1 MRGRHLSD
9 SLVLLGL
16 LVCAQGS
23 AAGDVTE
30 LPQVVVSATRSEQSA
45 IPTAAS
51 ITVITREQLEAS
63 GVRTVAE
70 ALRGQGGVQVSDLF
84 GDGTQTNVGIRGF
97 NETAPSNTL
106 VLVDGRRLNNPDIRP
121 PNLFSIPVED
131 VERIEIVQ
139 GSAGV
144 LFGDQAVGGVINII
158 TRTPQRLALGLEGGA
173 GSYEHWLAYGSVA
186 DRLANGLAYRLS
198 AKKEESDNYR
208 ENNDLDYENLS
219 GRVGWEYA
227 TGSVF
232 LELQHFHERLGLP
245 GALFAGEVEADR
257 RQAFRNFIGDFS
269 EPTTDVQRL
278 GLSQSIGGHWSFDA
292 EATHRD
298 THRDFQNGFRSGKG
312 SPSKQDREVQEF
324 TPRFIGAYTLGG
336 GDLLLTLGYDGTRS
350 DYQLQSSIGLQKND
364 QSIDAVYG
372 QGVVPI
378 AERWTLTLGARH
390 AHAHNEIQDSF
401 TFKEKTPISDR
412 VTVGELGLAF
422 RPDGAWRLFLRR
434 AGNFRFPKVDEF
446 TDPEPGV
453 VLQPQVGVS
462 YELGAEWARGGHD
475 AKLVLYR
482 LDLDDEIATV
492 PGVGLFGLPANTNI
506 DATRRDGLILSGA
519 WQATER
525 LRLAGAY
532 SYVDARVSA
541 GPFAGRRIPGVARNL
556 GSVSAHYQPA
566 PRWSLY
572 AELQATGNRV
582 LFGDFANAFQPLPG
596 YGVVNLKADYT
607 YKRWTFSARV
617 NNLLDKLYSDVGTL
631 GFNPD
636 TGASEPAFYPSP
648 ERNFFLSVR
657 YDRL

>member
-84 GDGTQTNVGIRGF
+84 GDGTRTNVGIRGF
-97 NETAPSNTL
+97 NETASSNTL
-106 VLVDGRRLNNPDIRP
+106 VLVDGRELNNPDIAP

-158 TRTPQRLALGLEGGA
+158 TRTPQRFALGLEGGV
-173 GSYEHWLAYGSVA
+173 GSYNHWLAQGSVG
-186 DRLANGLAYRLS
+186 DRLSNGLNYRLS

-219 GRVGWEYA
+219 GRLGYEYA

-232 LELQHFHERLGLP
+232 FELQHFHERLGAP
-245 GALFAGEVEADR
+245 GALFTDEVEEDR
-257 RQAFRNFIGDFS
+257 RQAFPTFIGDFV

-278 GLSQSIGGHWSFDA
+278 GLRQSISGHWSFDA
-292 EATHRD
+292 EATNRD
-298 THRDFQNGFRSGKG
+298 NHTDFQLSSRFGKLPAG
-312 SPSKQDREVQEF
+312 KQDREIQEF
-324 TPRFIGAYTLGG
+324 TPRFIGAYALGG
-336 GDLLLTLGYDGTRS
+336 GDMLLTLGYDWKRS
-350 DYQLQSSIGLQKND
+350 DYRIQSSIGFQKND

-372 QGVVPI
+372 QGVIPI

-390 AHAHNEIQDSF
+390 ADARNEIQDSF
-401 TFKEKTPISDR
+401 TFTEETPISDS
-412 VTVGELGLAF
+412 VTVGDLGLAF
-422 RPDGAWRLFLRR
+422 RPDPAWRLFLRR
-434 AGNFRFPKVDEF
+434 AGNFRFPKVDEL
-446 TDPEPGV
+446 TDPVPGL
-453 VLQPQVGVS
+453 VLQPQEGVS
-462 YELGAEWARGGHD
+462 YELGAEWARGRHD

-492 PGVGLFGLPANTNI
+492 PGVGLFGFPANTNI

-519 WQATER
+519 WQVTER
-525 LRLAGAY
+525 VRLAGSY

-541 GPFAGRRIPGVARNL
+541 GPFAGNRIPGVARNI
-556 GSVSAHYQPA
+556 GSVSAQYQPA

-582 LFGDFANAFQPLPG
+582 LLGDFANAFQRLPG
-596 YGVVNLKADYT
+596 YGVVNLKADYHF
-607 YKRWTFSARV
+607 KRWTFSARV
-617 NNLLDKLYSDVGTL
+617 NNLLNKLYSDVGTL
-631 GFNPD
+631 GLDPD
-636 TGASEPAFYPSP
+636 TFAAEPAFYPSP